1 MSIGIYA
8 IVNKVNGKRYVGKS
22 INIEQRW
29 TSHLSQLRCIKR
41 SKDCNR
47 YLYSSFK
54 KYGESNFGFE
64 YLELFDEPNEIQLS
78 NRELHW
84 MLELKSLSRD
94 NGYNLRKDVG
104 TKCIVSED
112 TKELQRQIFSGEN
125 NPNYGNKWTD
135 EQKARASETAK
146 RLHLEGRYSSD
157 ETKLK
162 QSIAASEKWKDENL
176 KAQMAENVSI
186 SRTTFKIAQY
196 DKQGN
201 LIKIWDRMR
210 LLLKDNPTY
219 FPIAIYNCMN
229 GYKKSYRGFLWK
241 KITEDIVS

>member
-94 NGYNLRKDVG
+94 NGYNLRKRCYY
-104 TKCIVSED
+104 KM
-112 TKELQRQIFSGEN
+112 
-125 NPNYGNKWTD
+125 
-135 EQKARASETAK
+135 
-146 RLHLEGRYSSD
+146 YS
-157 ETKLK
+157 
-162 QSIAASEKWKDENL
+162 
-176 KAQMAENVSI
+176 
-186 SRTTFKIAQY
+186 
-196 DKQGN
+196 
-201 LIKIWDRMR
+201 
-210 LLLKDNPTY
+210 
-219 FPIAIYNCMN
+219 
-229 GYKKSYRGFLWK
+229 
-241 KITEDIVS
+241 